1 MGAVLS
7 IVLVMAAGYGVLLL
21 AVYLGQA
28 HLLYFPN
35 VPSRRIEATP
45 ADAGLAYVAEV
56 IRAPDGPRLRGWWV
70 PAETARATV
79 LFLHGNAGNIS
90 HRVDSLRILHQLGL
104 NTFIFDYRGYGRSEG
119 TPSEQGTYRDAEAAW
134 EYLIRKH
141 GVAPRRLVV
150 FGRSLGGA
158 IAAWLA
164 SRHRPGALVL
174 ESTFTSVPDLAAQL
188 YPFLPVRWLSR
199 FRYSTEEHL
208 RGVSCPVLIVHSP
221 EDEIVPFSHGLQL
234 FSGAREPKELLRIR
248 GGHNDGFLVSGTS
261 YTEGLRGFLERSL
274 PL

>member
-7 IVLVMAAGYGVLLL
+7 IVLVTAAGYGVLLL

-28 HLLYFPN
+28 HLLYLPN

-45 ADAGLAYVAEV
+45 DDAGLAYVAEV
-56 IRAPDGPRLRGWWV
+56 IRASDGPRLRGWWV
-70 PAETARATV
+70 PVERALATV

-104 NTFIFDYRGYGRSEG
+104 NTFIFDYRGHGESEG
-119 TPSEQGTYRDAEAAW
+119 APSEQGTYRDAEAAW
-134 EYLIRKH
+134 QHLTRKH
-141 GVAPRRLVV
+141 GVAPRRIVV

-158 IAAWLA
+158 VAAWLA

-188 YPFLPVRWLSR
+188 YPFLPARWLSR

-274 PL
+274 PP